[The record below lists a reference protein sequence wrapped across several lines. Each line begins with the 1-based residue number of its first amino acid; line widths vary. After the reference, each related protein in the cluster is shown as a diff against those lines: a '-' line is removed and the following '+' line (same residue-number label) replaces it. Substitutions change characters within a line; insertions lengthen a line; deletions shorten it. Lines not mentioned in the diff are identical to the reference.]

1 MTEPKGRTGR
11 RPGTPDTREAILTE
25 ARRQFATRGYD
36 ATSLRGIAAD
46 AKVDPALL
54 IHYFGTKEGLFT
66 AATGLPAR
74 LSDLF
79 AGLDG
84 SDVHESADALV
95 RGYLQVVDSDQ
106 SRNAILALV
115 RSAVSQ
121 EKAAAM
127 LREFLTAEL
136 LSVIAGWTQAPNAPL
151 RAALVAAQLVGIAM
165 LRHVVRVEPV
175 VRASPDEIV
184 ALVAPVIEMYLS

>member
-1 MTEPKGRTGR
+1 VSRTGR
-11 RPGTPDTREAILTE
+11 RPGTPDTRDAILAV
-25 ARRQFATRGYD
+25 ARRRFATRGYD

-46 AKVDPALL
+46 AQVDPALL
-54 IHYFGTKEGLFT
+54 IHYFGTKEGLF
-66 AATGLPAR
+66 AAAAGLPAR
-74 LSDLF
+74 LSELF

-84 SDVHESADALV
+84 ATPRESAEALV

-115 RSAVSQ
+115 RSAVSH

-136 LSVIAGWTQAPNAPL
+136 LSVIAGWTEAPDAPL
-151 RAALVAAQLVGIAM
+151 RASLVAAQLVGIAM

-175 VRASPDEIV
+175 AKASQDEIV
-184 ALVAPVIEMYLS
+184 TLVAPVIEQYLP